1 MEMALTEDDDV
12 VETLPP
18 YGSHEAFSI
27 RILPRRSRCGENF
40 VDTETVDPT
49 AELVAEDAVAI
60 AEQVLGRGVFGE
72 RLDDLLGGP
81 GSAGVLGDA
90 EVKNAAPVVSQD
102 EEDIQNPKRRGG
114 YREEIDRCQRADVV
128 VEEGAPGLG
137 GRLARLGRHEAGHA
151 SLADVDAELEQLS
164 VNPRRAPSQVG
175 FGHLA
180 DESSGLLGDAAIGRA
195 AGVRLPSP
203 EKAKTGAVPA
213 DHGVWLDDDQDI
225 GPARPEAGK
234 DQPERAVAVPKAGA
248 ARCAPQVRQLL
259 AQSQVLDRQIHV
271 GTEGGTQGS
280 KKAQDQSNHLA
291 MMHDGALSRTAWLP
305 RHPHPRETDGADD
318 LLARHRCLPSRSSSA
333 AFSARWYSITRAW
346 WSPNH
351 IPIHAAK
358 NCSGRGS
365 DFSVVAVFAVRP
377 IRPFYAPRSG
387 L

>member
-1 MEMALTEDDDV
+1 M
-12 VETLPP
+12 
-18 YGSHEAFSI
+18 
-27 RILPRRSRCGENF
+27 
-40 VDTETVDPT
+40 
-49 AELVAEDAVAI
+49 
-60 AEQVLGRGVFGE
+60 
-72 RLDDLLGGP
+72 
-81 GSAGVLGDA
+81 
-90 EVKNAAPVVSQD
+90 
-102 EEDIQNPKRRGG
+102 
-114 YREEIDRCQRADVV
+114 
-128 VEEGAPGLG
+128 
-137 GRLARLGRHEAGHA
+137 
-151 SLADVDAELEQLS
+151 
-164 VNPRRAPSQVG
+164 NPRRAPSQVG

-234 DQPERAVAVPKAGA
+234 DQPEGAVAVPKAGA

-291 MMHDGALSRTAWLP
+291 MMHDGALSRTAWLR

-365 DFSVVAVFAVRP
+365 DFSVVAVFAVRS
-377 IRPFYAPRSG
+377 IRPFYASRSG